1 MSFLI
6 LYVLWICAVGFV
18 CWVCS
23 SLIMSEIFV
32 FCVCQSLKCSNEK
45 LVWMISNCFSSGTAA
60 TSCLSSSANP
70 SSMMESSSMSFN
82 SSFSSYGGSV
92 MIMFR
97 LILSCCVLFCLVDY
111 LGYLCVVMMLSQFR
125 LLLVMCFVVCFVYHR
140 LKSVN

>member
-1 MSFLI
+1 
-6 LYVLWICAVGFV
+6 
-18 CWVCS
+18 
-23 SLIMSEIFV
+23 MSEILV

-97 LILSCCVLFCLVDY
+97 LILSCCVLSSSFGMSSKL
-111 LGYLCVVMMLSQFR
+111 MSSSLS
-125 LLLVMCFVVCFVYHR
+125 
-140 LKSVN
+140 S